1 MPFLTGNSSL
11 DPLLEFRLWTSSID
25 RLRGGCA
32 NYRLL
37 SWGSPFVGSALLE
50 QCNVNIVLG
59 HRSREDM
66 RSLISSLKGII
77 NTFLNGQLVPQETE
91 FLDFLS
97 CSLRAT

>member
-1 MPFLTGNSSL
+1 MISPQVKQ
-11 DPLLEFRLWTSSID
+11 PI
-25 RLRGGCA
+25 GCA
-32 NYRLL
+32 LYAFGIDAVGVNLAQNYVLL
-37 SWGSPFVGSALLE
+37 FGGSLFVGSALLE

-59 HRSREDM
+59 HRSREAM